1 MIEISDEKCVGCGI
15 CVYICPVDD
24 CLTGWVEIEVAE
36 TCIDCLKCIH
46 GCPVDAITEVPMAVE
61 SNGAAAQV

>member
-15 CVYICPVDD
+15 CVYICPVED

-46 GCPVDAITEVPMAVE
+46 GCPVDAITEVPTAVE
-61 SNGAAAQV
+61 SNGAAAQL